1 MNTYSINKKL
11 NKYCQNLLSFLAK
24 KYGFNE
30 KEVCNE
36 YEESIKKPK
45 QKPQPQLKT
54 EDTGKQFEMAI
65 CLTYGIAYNGNYKYD
80 MELPQ
85 KLKIRLSSLVEQKLF
100 PMCKHTANKGA
111 RYDFTSIEND
121 ALHLSAKT
129 TKKGVGMVA
138 PQVIG
143 QPSPQKFCDIVG
155 FTFSDVEK
163 LKYDIQSRITI
174 ILPFLVNYTFDSDTL
189 YYNKDKDSIRY
200 IKMVSPIL
208 WDKHTFT
215 WSCYASVTGSSA
227 TSDTTGSS
235 ASATDSIAVADAN
248 KKIWNNSSTLKI
260 KVEDKYIDLV
270 EFQFHTKSRK
280 NMAIRWFYENVLS
293 IFKDNFNIINL

>member
-30 KEVCNE
+30 QEVCNE
-36 YEESIKKPK
+36 YEQSIKKP
-45 QKPQPQLKT
+45 QPQQQLKT
-54 EDTGKQFEMAI
+54 EDTGKQFERAI

-85 KLKIRLSSLVEQKLF
+85 KLKIRLFPLVEQKLF

-215 WSCYASVTGSSA
+215 WSCYASAAA
-227 TSDTTGSS
+227 T
-235 ASATDSIAVADAN
+235 ATDAVTDSLAVADTN

-293 IFKDNFNIINL
+293 VFKDHFNIIHL

>member
-30 KEVCNE
+30 QEVCNE
-36 YEESIKKPK
+36 YEQSIKKP
-45 QKPQPQLKT
+45 QPQQQLKT

-65 CLTYGIAYNGNYKYD
+65 CLTYGISYNGNYKYD
-80 MELPQ
+80 MELPE
-85 KLKIRLSSLVEQKLF
+85 KLKIRLFPLVEQKLF

-111 RYDFTSIEND
+111 RYDFTSIDND
-121 ALHLSAKT
+121 NVHLSAKS

-155 FTFSDVEK
+155 FTFSNIDN
-163 LKYDIQSRITI
+163 LKCDIQSRITI
-174 ILPFLVNYTFDSDTL
+174 VLPFLVNYTFDSDTL
-189 YYNKDKDSIRY
+189 YYNKDKDTIRY
-200 IKMVSPIL
+200 IKMTSPIL

-215 WSCYASVTGSSA
+215 WSCYAAAG
-227 TSDTTGSS
+227 
-235 ASATDSIAVADAN
+235 ASPTDAVADADADALAVADAVAVANTN

-293 IFKDNFNIINL
+293 VFKDNFNIINL